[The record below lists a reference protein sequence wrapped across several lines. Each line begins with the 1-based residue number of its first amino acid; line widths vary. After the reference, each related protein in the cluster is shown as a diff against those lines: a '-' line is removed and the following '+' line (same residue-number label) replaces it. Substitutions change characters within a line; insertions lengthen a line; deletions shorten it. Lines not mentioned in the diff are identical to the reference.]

1 MVFVSE
7 SRAENIPTDTILSRL
22 YDQAASLMEEGE
34 YDSAQVCFN
43 RAFATEGGHRITRLP
58 DSAQRTGY
66 VVLLCRRTETFAGD
80 EEKRASLPARSGGFG
95 KACQC
100 VQRLGGALSPL

>member
-1 MVFVSE
+1 MYTYYRHLLALIFAFAVFVSE

-34 YDSAQVCFN
+34 YDSAQL
-43 RAFATEGGHRITRLP
+43 GHRITRLP

-66 VVLLCRRTETFAGD
+66 VVLLCRRTETLAGD
-80 EEKRASLPARSGGFG
+80 EEKRASLPA
-95 KACQC
+95 
-100 VQRLGGALSPL
+100 